1 MRGFILNY
9 IASNYYYKNV
19 IHMTGFEVYIR
30 KIDIKVSTKAYV
42 IYPNASAI
50 NKVTNIRISL

>member
-19 IHMTGFEVYIR
+19 TAFEVYIR
-30 KIDIKVSTKAYV
+30 KIDIKVSTKTYI
-42 IYPNASAI
+42 IYSNAIASY
-50 NKVTNIRISL
+50 KVTNIRISL